1 MSSCTAICCSRGP
14 NPWSASS
21 PGTPTTLD
29 VIVLDIRGVDETAAV
44 TRQMML
50 TARERLRADGVE
62 AVLVDP
68 ASTILEP
75 DPDPAKRVR
84 HFSNLNE
91 ALAYAED
98 VLLSRHAGPDH
109 RTRAIPVREHPLL
122 HGLPEDQLDLLLNRL
137 VRRTY
142 AAGDPVVRRG
152 DPTEGLFLITA
163 GPVEVSVDQG
173 DARHHLSMF
182 SAGTT
187 FGAAYAVSGRN
198 YDIDATAR
206 GDVETM
212 VLTAPA
218 IADLTATAP
227 DLMLTVL
234 SRLVTGAFDHL
245 DWVTRALVTP
255 N

>member
-1 MSSCTAICCSRGP
+1 
-14 NPWSASS
+14 
-21 PGTPTTLD
+21 
-29 VIVLDIRGVDETAAV
+29 
-44 TRQMML
+44 MML